1 MKVSGGDCGVGG
13 VECDVSGGDCGV
25 GGVECDVSGGDC
37 GIHSVH
43 HSKQLVLLP
52 AC

>member
-1 MKVSGGDCGVGG
+1 MHVSGGDCGVGG
-13 VECDVSGGDCGV
+13 G
-25 GGVECDVSGGDC
+25 ECDVSGGDC
-37 GIHSVH
+37 GIHSAH